1 MTKNKSLQSLKRKIS
16 NEVESE
22 SYKTAN
28 LQKESDNPESSE
40 DDAEA
45 ESSSSCES
53 SPLLGESGS
62 SK

>member
-1 MTKNKSLQSLKRKIS
+1 MMKNKSLQALKNKIS
-16 NEVESE
+16 NEPESE

-28 LQKESDNPESSE
+28 LMKESDDPESSE

-45 ESSSSCES
+45 ESSSSNGS
-53 SPLLGESGS
+53 SPLVGESSS